1 MPVGFWAPVSARRF
15 PISVSACCRPVR
27 LQTVVQMPGD
37 GILRR
42 KLAHH
47 LAKAD
52 GGIEAV
58 PDRQIVVVA
67 DSSFA
72 AIRSSAAIRRH
83 VCLVTR
89 LRLDPNIFA
98 PALGHPAEGL
108 QRRSWRPWKTCSPCT
123 RDRAISISL
132 WFARTRSFQRTTTRP
147 SICAIA

>member
-1 MPVGFWAPVSARRF
+1 M
-15 PISVSACCRPVR
+15 
-27 LQTVVQMPGD
+27 VQMPGD
-37 GILRR
+37 GIHCR

-58 PDRQIVVVA
+58 PDRKIVAVA

-98 PALGHPAEGL
+98 PALGHPAEGQ
-108 QRRSWRPWKTCSPCT
+108 QRRLWRPWKTCWPCT
-123 RDRAISISL
+123 RDLDIPLVCSDEIFPANHDQAVNMRD
-132 WFARTRSFQRTTTRP
+132 REEPP
-147 SICAIA
+147 SKSALRY